1 MALWRKTV
9 KTECRTGAAKI
20 VSRTNGKKVVSRTTT
35 ETDPAKCRISTL
47 RPSVHWFPVGAKVGD
62 ECLCGKTTRT
72 AEEAELDREMALFE
86 DEMDKWSEEMSD
98 WSREMSDWGR
108 DLHRRLSKGLENR

>member
-1 MALWRKTV
+1 V
-9 KTECRTGAAKI
+9 AKDREEGM
-20 VSRTNGKKVVSRTTT
+20 SYRSGEDRQSHER
-35 ETDPAKCRISTL
+35 EEDRQSHDYRTDPAKCRISTL

-72 AEEAELDREMALFE
+72 AEEAELEQEMSLLE

-98 WSREMSDWGR
+98 WSREMSDWGG
-108 DLHRRLSKGLENR
+108 DLHRSLSKGP